1 MIPMNKPGNSKK
13 TAVIGSALVLVASAL
28 GLVTAHHV
36 YCRKQKC
43 LWAGVD

>member
-1 MIPMNKPGNSKK
+1 MKKTGNSKR
-13 TAVIGSALVLVASAL
+13 TAVIGSALLLMVSAL